1 MLSRLI
7 RNRKTIGAGLVLIGL
22 FLAAGFAGSCDTGS
36 MCFFKAALGALVS
49 LAMMGAGAVLIGGEQ
64 NEGTL

>member
-7 RNRKTIGAGLVLIGL
+7 RNRKTTGAGLVLIGL

-36 MCFFKAALGALVS
+36 MSFLKAALGALAS
-49 LAMMGAGAVLIGGEQ
+49 LAMMGSGAVLIGGEK
-64 NEGTL
+64 NEDTL

>member
-22 FLAAGFAGSCDTGS
+22 LLAAGFAGSCDTGS
-36 MCFFKAALGALVS
+36 MSFLKAALGALAS
-49 LAMMGAGAVLIGGEQ
+49 LAMMGSGAVLIGGDEDADA
-64 NEGTL
+64 

>member
-7 RNRKTIGAGLVLIGL
+7 RNRKKIGAGLVLIGL

-36 MCFFKAALGALVS
+36 MSFLKAALGALVS
-49 LAMMGAGAVLIGGEQ
+49 LAMMGSGAVLIGGEQ
-64 NEGTL
+64 NEDTL

>member
-1 MLSRLI
+1 MFSRLM
-7 RNRKTIGAGLVLIGL
+7 NRKTVGAVLVLIGL

-49 LAMMGAGAVLIGGEQ
+49 LAMMGAGAVLIGGEADV
-64 NEGTL
+64 NR

>member
-1 MLSRLI
+1 MLSRLM
-7 RNRKTIGAGLVLIGL
+7 NRKTVGAGLVLIGL

-36 MCFFKAALGALVS
+36 LCFFKAALGALVS
-49 LAMMGAGAVLIGGEQ
+49 LTLMGSGAVLIGGEQ

>member
-1 MLSRLI
+1 MLSRLM
-7 RNRKTIGAGLVLIGL
+7 NRKTVGAGLVLIGL
-22 FLAAGFAGSCDTGS
+22 LLAAGFAGSCDTGS

-49 LAMMGAGAVLIGGEQ
+49 LILMGSGAVLIGGEQ

>member
-36 MCFFKAALGALVS
+36 MSFLKAALGALAS
-49 LAMMGAGAVLIGGEQ
+49 LAMMGSGAVLIGGEK

>member
-36 MCFFKAALGALVS
+36 VSFLKAALGALVS
-49 LAMMGAGAVLIGGEQ
+49 LAMMGSGAVLIGGEK
-64 NEGTL
+64 NEDTL

>member
-1 MLSRLI
+1 MLSRLM
-7 RNRKTIGAGLVLIGL
+7 NRKTVGAGLVLIGL

-49 LAMMGAGAVLIGGEQ
+49 LILMGSGAVLIGGEQ

>member
-1 MLSRLI
+1 MLSRLM
-7 RNRKTIGAGLVLIGL
+7 NRKTVGASLVLIGL
-22 FLAAGFAGSCDTGS
+22 FFAAGFAGSCDTGS

-49 LAMMGAGAVLIGGEQ
+49 LTLMGTGAVLIGGEQ

>member
-36 MCFFKAALGALVS
+36 MSFLKAALGALVS
-49 LAMMGAGAVLIGGEQ
+49 LAMMGSGAVLIGGEQ
-64 NEGTL
+64 NEDTL

>member
-1 MLSRLI
+1 MLSRLM
-7 RNRKTIGAGLVLIGL
+7 NRKTVGASLVLIGL

-36 MCFFKAALGALVS
+36 MCLFKAALGALVS
-49 LAMMGAGAVLIGGEQ
+49 LTLMGTGAVLIGGEQ

>member
-1 MLSRLI
+1 MLSRLM
-7 RNRKTIGAGLVLIGL
+7 NRKTVGASLVLIGL
-22 FLAAGFAGSCDTGS
+22 FFAAGFAGSCDTGS

-49 LAMMGAGAVLIGGEQ
+49 LAIMGAGAVLIGGEQ

>member
-1 MLSRLI
+1 MLSRLMK
-7 RNRKTIGAGLVLIGL
+7 RKTVGAVLVLIGL
-22 FLAAGFAGSCDTGS
+22 FLAAGFAGSCDIGS

-49 LAMMGAGAVLIGGEQ
+49 LAIMGAGAVLIGGEQ

>member
-22 FLAAGFAGSCDTGS
+22 LFAAGFAGSCDTGS
-36 MCFFKAALGALVS
+36 MSFLKAALGALVS
-49 LAMMGAGAVLIGGEQ
+49 LTIMGSGAVLIGGES
-64 NEGTL
+64 ND

>member
-1 MLSRLI
+1 MLSRLM
-7 RNRKTIGAGLVLIGL
+7 NRKTVGAFLVLIGL

-49 LAMMGAGAVLIGGEQ
+49 LILMGSGAVLIGGEQ
-64 NEGTL
+64 NEDTL

>member
-22 FLAAGFAGSCDTGS
+22 LLAAGFAGSCDTGS
-36 MCFFKAALGALVS
+36 MSFLKAALGALVS
-49 LAMMGAGAVLIGGEQ
+49 LTIMGSGAVLIGGES
-64 NEGTL
+64 ND